1 MMTIREYKRA
11 ESLEEAWQLN
21 QKRSNRVL
29 GGMIWLKM
37 ETIPVGTAIDLS
49 GLGLDTIEET
59 DDSFSIGAM
68 VTLRQLEEH
77 AGLAAYTHGAVKEA
91 LRHIVGVQLRNLATV
106 GGSIYSRFGFS
117 DVLTLFLAMDCSV
130 ELYKGG
136 VISLREYAERP
147 YDRDILVRLI
157 VKKEKA
163 KFFYQSVRNS
173 QTDIPVLTCAAARLD
188 DGSFRIAIGA
198 RPLKAVLFEF
208 PAQTGA
214 SEQDVARKIAYEV
227 QQQIVTGSNM
237 RGSAE
242 YRRHLAGVL
251 TKRAILELENRQEEN

>member
-163 KFFYQSVRNS
+163 EFFYQSVRNS

-208 PAQTGA
+208 PAQMGA
-214 SEQDVARKIAYEV
+214 SEQDFARKIAYEV

-251 TKRAILELENRQEEN
+251 TKRVILELENRQEEN